1 MITLCYILPLWL
13 IISVSFEGS
22 PDQYFRLIP
31 KEFTLKAYEAAF
43 AAPRDIMNAYK
54 VTIISSVCAT
64 ALFLVLN
71 FMMAFV
77 LSRKGFKLR
86 NILTFLLFFTTLFGG
101 GLVPTY
107 LVLSKLGFKDN
118 ILVYIIP
125 GAISG
130 WHIIIFRTA
139 IAGIPSEIIESAK
152 MDGAG
157 EFRLCWQIVLPLST
171 AILAAQGFLSF
182 IGSWNDWFTTEVYV
196 REPRLRTLQYLLR
209 QILHRMEELKTMI
222 LNGEGDHAMMEQLK
236 NMEAVRFAMAVICA
250 GPAMFIFPLFQ
261 KYFSK
266 GMIVGSVKG

>member
-1 MITLCYILPLWL
+1 MNLNMAKLRKNRGQIALNIVFIMITMCYILPLWL
-13 IISVSFEGS
+13 LLSVSFEGS

-31 KEFTLKAYEAAF
+31 KEFTLQSYEAAF
-43 AAPRDIMNAYK
+43 AAPRDIFNAYK
-54 VTIISSVCAT
+54 VTIISSVCST

-125 GAISG
+125 GALSG

-139 IAGIPSEIIESAK
+139 IAGVPGEIIESAK

-171 AILAAQGFLSF
+171 AILAAQGFLQF

-209 QILHRMEELKTMI
+209 QILQRMEELKTMI
-222 LNGEGDHAMMEQLK
+222 LNGEVSANAILK
-236 NMEAVRFAMAVICA
+236 RATKHYTVVSFN
-250 GPAMFIFPLFQ
+250 L
-261 KYFSK
+261 
-266 GMIVGSVKG
+266 MIILK